1 MAFADPQTV
10 TIDGTASTLPRV
22 YEKEN
27 VGSFTGPNKDVE
39 MVIRPTLTKAMR
51 RHQVVQLKVAKNATD
66 PISGFVKRVESTMSL
81 VLDAPVAGF
90 SDAELTSA
98 LSGLITWATT
108 GTNANLKKFVAG
120 EN

>member
-22 YEKEN
+22 FEKEN
-27 VGSFTGPNKDVE
+27 VGSFIGPNQDVE

-66 PISGFVKRVESTMSL
+66 PISGIGKRVESTMSI

-90 SDAELTSA
+90 SDAELVA
-98 LSGLITWATT
+98 AASGLITWATA